1 MNKYTELVKMIQ
13 RKGGKLSVTERDG
26 EIGVN
31 IAFPGKRIR
40 VSEEGLAK
48 VAAFAKQ
55 ADGNLMGALLT
66 KGALRIML
74 K

>member
-1 MNKYTELVKMIQ
+1 MNYGDLVRLIHK
-13 RKGGKLSVTERDG
+13 KGGKVSVTERDG

-40 VSEEGLAK
+40 LTEEGLAK
-48 VAAFAKQ
+48 VARFAKQ
-55 ADGNLMGALLT
+55 KDGNLMGALIV
-66 KGALRIML
+66 KGALRIMI